1 MNYDTVKYILHI
13 TKYKQIINKFLNK
26 FLFNTHA
33 RARAN
38 VGICLCV
45 RVERCATSKF
55 FFE

>member
-38 VGICLCV
+38 VGVCLCV